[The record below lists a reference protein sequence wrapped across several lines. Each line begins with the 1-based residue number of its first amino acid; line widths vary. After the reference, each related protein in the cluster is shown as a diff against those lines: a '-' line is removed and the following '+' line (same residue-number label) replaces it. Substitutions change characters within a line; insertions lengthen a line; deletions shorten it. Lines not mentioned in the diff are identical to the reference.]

1 VGVAHA
7 EILIGLLGALVVLA
21 GAARRLDVPSPIVL
35 AAGGL
40 LISLVPGLP
49 SVELGSE
56 VIFLVFIPPL
66 VYAAGFRS
74 SPRELRAQARSIGI
88 LAIGLVAATTAAVA
102 AAVHAVVPGFAWPEA
117 FVLGAILAPTDP
129 VAAVAVMQ
137 RLNVSPRLGSLIEG
151 ESLVNDG
158 FGLVAYR
165 VAVGATTSG
174 TFSALSAG
182 VDFVA
187 VAAGGVLVGLAAG
200 WAIAHARKRID
211 DAPVEIALSLFT
223 PYLAYVVAEA
233 AGVSGILAA
242 VTVGLYLGA
251 RADGL
256 ISPSARL
263 EAVAFWNTL
272 TFLLEST
279 LFLLLGL
286 QFADVAGRIDGY
298 SAGKVAV
305 AVTLTFVVVVVVRV
319 VWMYTVGPALRAVVP
334 GEHEAEP
341 PPLSPR
347 ERLVVGWSG
356 VRGAVSLAAALAIPA
371 TVDGGGPF
379 PERDLIVFV
388 TFSVIL
394 AGLLLQGSTLRL
406 LIRRTGLE
414 GVEDDSEA
422 EARARVAAARAAL
435 ERLDEAGDD
444 DAAERVRQVYES
456 RLARSRAP
464 LEEAGDEER
473 EHAESYAGLRA
484 DLLRAERRAVME
496 LHERGELPD
505 DAMERIQR
513 DLDLEEARLG

>member
-1 VGVAHA
+1 
-7 EILIGLLGALVVLA
+7 
-21 GAARRLDVPSPIVL
+21 
-35 AAGGL
+35 
-40 LISLVPGLP
+40 
-49 SVELGSE
+49 
-56 VIFLVFIPPL
+56 
-66 VYAAGFRS
+66 
-74 SPRELRAQARSIGI
+74 
-88 LAIGLVAATTAAVA
+88 
-102 AAVHAVVPGFAWPEA
+102 
-117 FVLGAILAPTDP
+117 
-129 VAAVAVMQ
+129 
-137 RLNVSPRLGSLIEG
+137 
-151 ESLVNDG
+151 
-158 FGLVAYR
+158 
-165 VAVGATTSG
+165 
-174 TFSALSAG
+174 
-182 VDFVA
+182 
-187 VAAGGVLVGLAAG
+187 
-200 WAIAHARKRID
+200 
-211 DAPVEIALSLFT
+211 
-223 PYLAYVVAEA
+223 
-233 AGVSGILAA
+233 
-242 VTVGLYLGA
+242 
-251 RADGL
+251 
-256 ISPSARL
+256 
-263 EAVAFWNTL
+263 
-272 TFLLEST
+272 
-279 LFLLLGL
+279 
-286 QFADVAGRIDGY
+286 
-298 SAGKVAV
+298 
-305 AVTLTFVVVVVVRV
+305 VRV